1 MKISELLQLEQSSDC
16 DITGL
21 ALDSRLVKPGYAFF
35 ALQGTVT
42 DGRNYIDEA
51 VQNGAAA
58 IIADAKP
65 HKNHSKP
72 VIIKP
77 VIIYPKLREDLSRI
91 AARFYDDPAKKL
103 QIVGVTGTNGKTS
116 CTHFIAGALQKLNI
130 PCGIIGTL
138 GIGTYGHV
146 QADTHTLTL
155 PDAITLQQTFARFRD
170 QGLTHVAMEVSSHGL
185 DQGRVNDV
193 PFTVGMFTNLTRD
206 HLDYHG
212 TMEAYGNAKKKLF
225 THPLLQSS
233 VVNGDDAFGREII
246 ADLKNPYIYT
256 INDKSGG
263 DFVISAHDVRC
274 DDHGMMA
281 KIISPWGV
289 SELRSTLIGQF
300 NLSNLL
306 GVLTTL
312 CLLKVDF
319 QDALKSLSTL
329 TPVAGRMERFGGQTK
344 PLVIVDYS
352 HTPDSL
358 EKALK
363 TLQEHCQGKLYCV
376 FGCGGD
382 RDRGKR
388 PIMAAIA
395 EKYAD
400 SIIVTDDNPRTEDP
414 EMITHEIFQGF
425 SQPNKAMLQHDRSKA
440 IQNVI
445 QYAKPGDCILIAG
458 KGAEMYQL
466 INDQKIPF
474 SDAKEVVFALG
485 E

>member
-1 MKISELLQLEQSSDC
+1 MKISELLQQNILYDSTAQ
-16 DITGL
+16 GL
-21 ALDSRLVKPGYAFF
+21 ALDSRLVKPGDIFF
-35 ALQGTVT
+35 AMHGPHY
-42 DGRNYIDEA
+42 DGRDYIEDAIQKGA
-51 VQNGAAA
+51 VA
-58 IIADAKP
+58 IVSDAKP
-65 HKNHSKP
+65 HQKP
-72 VIIKP
+72 TKP
-77 VIIYPKLREDLSRI
+77 LFIVPELRHQLSGI
-91 AARFYDDPAKKL
+91 AARFYHYPAKKL
-103 QIVGVTGTNGKTS
+103 KIVGVTGTNGKTS

-138 GIGTYGHV
+138 GIGTYGHM
-146 QADTHTLTL
+146 QASNSVLTT

-170 QGLTHVAMEVSSHGL
+170 EGISHLAMEVSSHGL
-185 DQGRVNDV
+185 DQGRVNEI

-225 THPLLQSS
+225 INPFLQSS
-233 VVNGDDAFGREII
+233 VVNFDDAFGREMISEIQNPYVYSIQTKTPPGRAII
-246 ADLKNPYIYT
+246 AKNIQCHHH
-256 INDKSGG
+256 G
-263 DFVISAHDVRC
+263 ISAQI
-274 DDHGMMA
+274 M
-281 KIISPWGV
+281 SPWG
-289 SELRSTLIGQF
+289 SSDLHSSLIGQF

-306 GVLTTL
+306 GVFTTL

-319 QDALKSLSTL
+319 HEALQAIATL
-329 TPVAGRMERFGGQTK
+329 TPVAGRMERFGGNQK

-363 TLQEHCQGKLYCV
+363 TLREHCQGKLYCV

-388 PIMAAIA
+388 PIMAGIA

-400 SIIVTDDNPRTEDP
+400 QVVVTDDNPRQEDP
-414 EMITHEIFQGF
+414 DAITQEIFGGF
-425 SQPNKAMLQHDRSKA
+425 SHPNQVILQHDRSKA

-445 QYAKPGDCILIAG
+445 QYAKPGDCVLIAG

-474 SDAKEVVFALG
+474 SDAKEVVLALG
-485 E
+485 D